1 MIKIMTAINN
11 PLLNEE
17 LKKEND
23 VEIICKDIQYREGIL
38 EILEKNININYIIID
53 EKLPGEIDL
62 IELIEKIIKK
72 YEKIKIIITIKK
84 ENKNKINLNNK
95 KIIKIFYEGKI
106 NLNKIKNYNQ
116 EKNKNSKKINK
127 DLEKENKESKIITFL
142 GERKSG
148 KTVII
153 KQVAGYLSSK
163 NYKILLVELNEES
176 PSFSVIFKKEKS
188 IKKYRKNK
196 KILKINYRNIHKKY
210 KKKYIDKK
218 VLENMITKINKNID
232 LISYNKL
239 INFNLLKKIKNKYNY
254 LLIEI
259 YSRNNKIKNKKII
272 NNSYKNILI
281 INPNL
286 IEIKNNK
293 KIIEKNNL
301 NKINNFKIIINNYNK
316 YSIDEKIIKNILGYK
331 KIIGKIKYNSE
342 FEKLI
347 NKKNINLNSK
357 NKNDIRCIIDK
368 VM

>member
-1 MIKIMTAINN
+1 MTKIMTAINN

-17 LKKEND
+17 LKKENN

-38 EILEKNININYIIID
+38 EILEKNINIDYIIID
-53 EKLPGEIDL
+53 EKLPGEIEL
-62 IELIEKIIKK
+62 IEVIEKIIKK

-106 NLNKIKNYNQ
+106 NLNKLKNYNQ
-116 EKNKNSKKINK
+116 EKNKNFKKINEN
-127 DLEKENKESKIITFL
+127 LEKENKESKIITFL

-148 KTVII
+148 KTIII
-153 KQVAGYLSSK
+153 KQAASYLSSK
-163 NYKILLVELNEES
+163 NCKILLVELNEES
-176 PSFSVIFKKEKS
+176 PSFSFIFKKEKS
-188 IKKYRKNK
+188 IKNFKKNK
-196 KILKINYRNIHKKY
+196 KELKNKCRTINKKY
-210 KKKYIDKK
+210 NAKYIDKK
-218 VLENMITKINKNID
+218 ILENMITKINKNID
-232 LISYNKL
+232 FVSYNKL

-259 YSRNNKIKNKKII
+259 YSKKNKIKNKKII

-301 NKINNFKIIINNYNK
+301 NKKNNLKIIINNYNK
-316 YSIDEKIIKNILGYK
+316 YSIDEKIIKNIFGYK

-342 FEKLI
+342 YEKLI
-347 NKKNINLNSK
+347 NKKTLNLNIKS
-357 NKNDIRCIIDK
+357 KNDIRWIIEK
-368 VM
+368 II